1 MTKSKPKSIKILYL
15 PTGLYLKF
23 NLNNNFTYF
32 EQSEQ
37 YYTSENVIIHDE
49 TKFFEYGTAKWKN
62 SYYRWKENFTDKEL
76 LCAWLFGSEN
86 KSKSGY
92 KLTGANPSW
101 KHVNGISEEVNMIYF
116 NELEIIYE

>member
-1 MTKSKPKSIKILYL
+1 MTKIKPKSVKLLYL
-15 PTGLYLKF
+15 PTGRYLKF
-23 NLNNNFTYF
+23 NLNISSAYF
-32 EQSEQ
+32 ERNEQ
-37 YYTSENVIIHDE
+37 YYTSENLIIHDE
-49 TKFFEYGTAKWKN
+49 AKFSDNIITNWKN
-62 SYYRWKENFTDKEL
+62 SYYLWIENFTNKRL